1 VFSVHFKTT
10 IMKKTAFNKITGVVS
25 VVLVVLLLAA
35 GCAKFVEPDEPKT
48 ELIPEKIFASDDN
61 AKTAIAGLYARIVG
75 KFSLCSYVSRYSG
88 LLSDE
93 FVYRLSSTIYDPF
106 TTNQLPTTNSDV
118 KAFWDDA
125 YNITYCCNSIIEY
138 ATASAGMTEGY
149 KKQLINE
156 AKFIRA
162 FMYFYLV
169 NYYGAVP
176 LVTTTDA
183 NKTAY
188 LPRNTVEE
196 IYTQIKADL
205 TDARNNLP
213 ADYSVSSK
221 GRTRANKWAATALL
235 ARVYLY
241 TGDWANAEAMATEL
255 VENNP
260 LLFKLLVPA
269 DIALVYKKNQMESI
283 FELDA
288 TGVYKNTYE
297 GQFFLGTY
305 YGSISTTKLMDY
317 PFRANLTNSFD
328 SADLR
333 KINWTVTA
341 NGVTTPYKY
350 KRLATETTN
359 DEDNI
364 ILRLAEQYLI
374 RAEARAQQNNISG
387 AQTDINAIRNRAGL
401 ANDTT
406 MINKAT
412 AMAAIES
419 ERRKELFA
427 EWGHRWFDLKRWPS
441 LTTAGKTR
449 ADDVLGALKSTWTS
463 TAALFPIPDDSR
475 MANPNLTQ
483 NDGY

>member
-1 VFSVHFKTT
+1 MFSVHFKTT
-10 IMKKTAFNKITGVVS
+10 IMKKTAYNKITGVVS
-25 VVLVVLLLAA
+25 GVLVVLLLTT

-61 AKTAIAGLYARIVG
+61 AKTAIAGLYTRIVG
-75 KFSLCSYVSRYSG
+75 RFSLCSYVSRYSG

-93 FVYRLSSTIYDPF
+93 FVYRLPSTLYDPF
-106 TTNQLPTTNSDV
+106 TTNQLPTTHTDV
-118 KAFWDDA
+118 KSFWDDA
-125 YNITYCCNSIIEY
+125 YSVTYGCNSIIEY
-138 ATASAGMTEGY
+138 ATASTGMTEGY

-169 NYYGAVP
+169 NYYGPVP
-176 LVTTTDA
+176 LVTVTDA
-183 NKTAY
+183 NTTAY

-221 GRTRANKWAATALL
+221 ARTRANKWAATALL

-241 TGDWANAEAMATEL
+241 TGDYTNAEAMATEL
-255 VENNP
+255 VDNP
-260 LLFKLLVPA
+260 LFSLLKAPIS
-269 DIALVYKKNQMESI
+269 IAQVFKKNQTESI
-283 FELDA
+283 FEVDA

-297 GQFFLGTY
+297 GQFFLSTFY
-305 YGSISTTKLMDY
+305 STISTTKLMDY

-333 KINWTVTA
+333 KLNWTVTA
-341 NGVTTPYKY
+341 NGVTTAFKY
-350 KRLATETTN
+350 KRTVGETTN

-406 MINKAT
+406 IINKAT

-475 MANPNLTQ
+475 MANPKLTQ